1 MELVDS
7 TMSQLFSNKYSSA
20 VITLFLVLY
29 GGLAAPKLPKFVIQL
44 FDNAI
49 FRILVLSLIV
59 YKGNRDPKFAI
70 MIGVA
75 FTVTLNVI
83 SKQKFLEGFDDNME
97 QFTETDSDVASD
109 DDLDSDDN
117 EADSGDDLESDD
129 DMESFTNTDNIENF
143 PGHAP
148 GDDNDDDDVED
159 DDTDD
164 DADEDMESFSNTDY

>member
-29 GGLAAPKLPKFVIQL
+29 GGLAAPKLPKFVVQL

-83 SKQKFLEGFDDNME
+83 SKQKFLEGFDDDME
-97 QFTETDSDVASD
+97 QFTDTDVASD
-109 DDLDSDDN
+109 DDLDSDDK

-143 PGHAP
+143 PGH
-148 GDDNDDDDVED
+148 DSDNDEDDVED

>member
-29 GGLAAPKLPKFVIQL
+29 GGLAAPKLPKFVVQL

-83 SKQKFLEGFDDNME
+83 SKQKFLEGFDDDME
-97 QFTETDSDVASD
+97 QFTDTDVASDD

-117 EADSGDDLESDD
+117 DADSVDDVDSND

-143 PGHAP
+143 PGHS
-148 GDDNDDDDVED
+148 GDDDHDHD

>member
-29 GGLAAPKLPKFVIQL
+29 GGLAAPKLPKFVVQL

-83 SKQKFLEGFDDNME
+83 SKQKFLEGFDDDME
-97 QFTETDSDVASD
+97 QFTDTDVASDD

-117 EADSGDDLESDD
+117 DADSVDDVDSND

-143 PGHAP
+143 PGHAS
-148 GDDNDDDDVED
+148 GDDDHND

-164 DADEDMESFSNTDY
+164 VDEDMESFSNTDY

>member
-29 GGLAAPKLPKFVIQL
+29 GGLAAPKLPKFVVQL

-83 SKQKFLEGFDDNME
+83 SKQKFLEGFDDDME
-97 QFTETDSDVASD
+97 QFTDTDVASDD

-117 EADSGDDLESDD
+117 DADSVDDVDSND

-143 PGHAP
+143 PGHS
-148 GDDNDDDDVED
+148 GDDDHDDDI
-159 DDTDD
+159 DD